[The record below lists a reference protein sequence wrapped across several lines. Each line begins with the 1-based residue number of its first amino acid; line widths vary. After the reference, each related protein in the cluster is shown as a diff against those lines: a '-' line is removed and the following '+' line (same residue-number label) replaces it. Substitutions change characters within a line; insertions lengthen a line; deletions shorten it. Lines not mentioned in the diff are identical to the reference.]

1 MRPWPVADEVAE
13 SAALQRL
20 RAAIVRRER
29 SQRVFAWAVF
39 TAFLSL
45 ATVASCHA
53 QMVSTAST
61 PSHPTA
67 IGYDEL
73 SGYAGLTICYQ
84 GRTYSYVSVALSD
97 LERAETLAHEAKH
110 RAQMA
115 AAPSCGAYD
124 TWYQTPTGQLTAEA
138 EAYHAGWCAGI
149 AEGADSTRRRR
160 SIIARLR
167 GTMGA
172 RADSATVDHA
182 VWQAERAA
190 PCR

>member
-1 MRPWPVADEVAE
+1 MGDEVAE

-20 RAAIVRRER
+20 RAAIVRREAR
-29 SQRVFAWAVF
+29 QRLFAWAVF
-39 TAFLSL
+39 TGTLL
-45 ATVASCHA
+45 AMLVGGWIGRLHA
-53 QMVSTAST
+53 QMV
-61 PSHPTA
+61 PSPVEHPTA
-67 IGYDEL
+67 ISYDEL

-149 AEGADSTRRRR
+149 AEGADSTSRRR